1 MIWKEPWKVD
11 HIRVVCYE
19 ILKEISAIGM
29 RGPIYG
35 VIQNV
40 CCFLMSRWLPCP
52 YAVVVGCSDDLRS

>member
-1 MIWKEPWKVD
+1 M
-11 HIRVVCYE
+11 RL
-19 ILKEISAIGM
+19 LKEISAIGM

-40 CCFLMSRWLPCP
+40 CCFVMSRWLPCL